1 MGVLVSAV
9 HLVCARAQLT
19 FVGQH
24 IARLCNALGM
34 IISISDRKGAAAVER
49 QDMSAIRGGRS
60 CKPEGLQRS
69 SFADILTQSTVL
81 FICVPR
87 TTATLNMVASMELAR
102 MASNAIVVN
111 VSRGGIVNET
121 DLLQALKGRQIAGA
135 ATDVFIKEP
144 ACASNSVLI
153 EALAQE
159 QARDQAASSIP
170 LVVTPH
176 TAWYSQSTMSNL
188 TESVKEN
195 LEGWWRNACPQENIV
210 L

>member
-1 MGVLVSAV
+1 MVVLVSAV

-24 IARLCNALGM
+24 IARLCSALGM
-34 IISISDRKGAAAVER
+34 IVSISDRKGAAIER
-49 QDMSAIRGGRS
+49 QDMSAIQDGRS
-60 CKPEGLQRS
+60 RKPSRVQRS

-87 TTATLNMVASMELAR
+87 NTATVNMVASMELAR
-102 MASNAIVVN
+102 MASQALIVN

-121 DLLQALKGRQIAGA
+121 DLLQALKARQIAGA
-135 ATDVFIKEP
+135 ATDVFIEEP
-144 ACASNSVLI
+144 ACAENSVLI
-153 EALAQE
+153 KALAQE
-159 QARDQAASSIP
+159 QAGDQAASSIP

-195 LEGWWRNACPQENIV
+195 VEGWWRNACPQENIV